1 MTVPQ
6 VDVEEYGYFADNQ
19 RRHADDTHLFEVHE
33 PYNGKLF
40 ARVAAG
46 SRADARLA
54 VDAASKAFAG
64 WSGSAPDE
72 KARLFLKAAE
82 IVRRRRTEIAE
93 VLARETGSTISFA
106 TFQQD
111 LRRSQNVDVRAQHD
125 RHIESSRRPASLQ
138 GRYDF
143 IVVGA
148 GAAGSV
154 LAAELSASGA
164 QVLVIESGGPDDAPT
179 IANPS
184 VWFYNVGG
192 PLDYHLPVTPSPRLN
207 NRKFNMALGHVLG
220 GGSSINAMVWMRGM
234 QRDYDGWA
242 KNGAKGWAFADVL
255 PVFKSQEDW
264 EGGANEWRGAG
275 GPIHIRRPK
284 DPHPTAPAFIDAA
297 REMGMPILD
306 DVNGPMRPGA
316 GYINMNIAAD
326 GTRVS
331 AVRAFLRPALSRPNL
346 TLLLNTNVVK
356 LNFKG
361 TRCVGVKLMTD
372 GAVKDI
378 AADKEVILAAGAI
391 NSPKLLMLSGV
402 GEAKALRSLGIDVV
416 ENLPGVGENLQDHV
430 LVSGVVFKYKGKMP
444 DRPADSNA
452 VEAEAYLS
460 SGPSGDTDIS
470 LVLHQLPVVTP
481 EVASRFGTP
490 PPDAFTIAPALV
502 QPTSRGSVRL
512 ASNNFQDAAVIDG
525 NYLGTDHDFA
535 AIVRAIEAARE
546 LGNQHAFDSLRESEL
561 IPGPKASAEEIRELA
576 RLASASF
583 GHAVGTCKMGVDKLA
598 VVDPELRVHGILG
611 LRVADASV
619 MPRIITGPGTN
630 ASTHMIAGR
639 AATLIL
645 G

>member
-1 MTVPQ
+1 MINPSN
-6 VDVEEYGYFADNQ
+6 E
-19 RRHADDTHLFEVHE
+19 
-33 PYNGKLF
+33 GKQL
-40 ARVAAG
+40 VLDQLAAG
-46 SRADARLA
+46 RLDRRKFLA
-54 VDAASKAFAG
+54 MVGTAAGASIFGPSLDHALAAG
-64 WSGSAPDE
+64 ANQE
-72 KARLFLKAAE
+72 E
-82 IVRRRRTEIAE
+82 RR
-93 VLARETGSTISFA
+93 
-106 TFQQD
+106 
-111 LRRSQNVDVRAQHD
+111 
-125 RHIESSRRPASLQ
+125 ASLQ
-138 GRYDF
+138 THYDF

-154 LAAELSASGA
+154 LAAELSKSGA

-192 PLDYHLPVTPSPRLN
+192 PLDYHLPVTPSPKLN

-220 GGSSINAMVWMRGM
+220 GGSSINAMVWTRGM

-242 KNGAKGWAFADVL
+242 KDGAKGWAFADVL
-255 PVFKSQEDW
+255 PVYKSQEDW
-264 EGGANEWRGAG
+264 EGGANSWRGTG

-297 REMGMPILD
+297 RQMGMPILE
-306 DVNGPMRPGA
+306 DVNGPMVRGA
-316 GYINMNIAAD
+316 GYINMNIGAD

-331 AVRAFLRPALSRPNL
+331 AARAFLRPALSRPNL

-361 TRCVGVKLMTD
+361 TRCVGVKLVAD
-372 GAVKDI
+372 GATKDI
-378 AADKEVILAAGAI
+378 AADKEVILAAGSI
-391 NSPKLLMLSGV
+391 NSPKVLMLSGV

-460 SGPSGDTDIS
+460 SGPSSDTDIN
-470 LVLHQLPVVTP
+470 LVLEQLPAVTP
-481 EVASRFGTP
+481 ETAARFGKP
-490 PPDAFTIAPALV
+490 PADAFTIAPALV
-502 QPTSRGSVRL
+502 QPTTRGTVRL

-525 NYLGTDHDFA
+525 NYLSTDHDFA

-546 LGNQHAFDSLRESEL
+546 LGNQHAFDSVRETEL
-561 IPGPKASAEEIRELA
+561 IPGPKATPEEIRELA

-598 VVDPELRVHGILG
+598 VVDPQLRVHGLTG

-619 MPRIITGPGTN
+619 MPRIITGPTN
-630 ASTHMIAGR
+630 APTHMVAGR
-639 AATLIL
+639 AAKLIL
-645 G
+645 S

>member
-1 MTVPQ
+1 VIN
-6 VDVEEYGYFADNQ
+6 ASS
-19 RRHADDTHLFEVHE
+19 EV
-33 PYNGKLF
+33 K
-40 ARVAAG
+40 
-46 SRADARLA
+46 
-54 VDAASKAFAG
+54 
-64 WSGSAPDE
+64 
-72 KARLFLKAAE
+72 
-82 IVRRRRTEIAE
+82 
-93 VLARETGSTISFA
+93 
-106 TFQQD
+106 
-111 LRRSQNVDVRAQHD
+111 
-125 RHIESSRRPASLQ
+125 
-138 GRYDF
+138 RYDY

-179 IANPS
+179 IMNPS
-184 VWFYNVGG
+184 IWFYNVAG
-192 PLDYHLPVTPSPRLN
+192 PLDYHLPIVPSPRLN
-207 NRKFNMALGHVLG
+207 NRKFNMALGHVVG
-220 GGSSINAMVWMRGM
+220 GGTSINAMVWMRGM

-255 PVFKSQEDW
+255 PVFKKQEDW

-284 DPHPTAPAFIDAA
+284 DPHPTAAAFVGAA
-297 REMGMPILD
+297 REMGIPILD

-346 TLLLNTNVVK
+346 TLLLNTNVLK

-361 TRCVGVKLMTD
+361 TRCLGVKVMTD

-378 AADKEVILAAGAI
+378 AADKEVILAAGSI
-391 NSPKLLMLSGV
+391 HSPKLLMLSGV
-402 GEAKALRSLGIDVV
+402 GEEKALRSFGIDVV
-416 ENLPGVGENLQDHV
+416 ANLPGVGQNLQDHV

-460 SGPSGDTDIS
+460 SSPSADTDIS

-490 PPDAFTIAPALV
+490 PADAFTIAPALV
-502 QPTSRGSVRL
+502 QPTSKGSVRL
-512 ASNNFQDAAVIDG
+512 ASNNFQDAAVIEG
-525 NYLGTDHDFA
+525 NYLGSDQDVTA
-535 AIVRAIEAARE
+535 VERAIEAARE
-546 LGNQHAFDSLRESEL
+546 IGNQHAFDSLRESEL
-561 IPGPKASAEEIRELA
+561 IPGSKAGAEDVRELA

-611 LRVADASV
+611 LRVTDASV

-630 ASTHMIAGR
+630 ASAHMIAGR
-639 AATLIL
+639 AAKVIL

>member
-1 MTVPQ
+1 M
-6 VDVEEYGYFADNQ
+6 
-19 RRHADDTHLFEVHE
+19 R
-33 PYNGKLF
+33 
-40 ARVAAG
+40 
-46 SRADARLA
+46 RLA
-54 VDAASKAFAG
+54 KIFAVAEFCFQR
-64 WSGSAPDE
+64 SGDPTMIDTSNKE
-72 KARLFLKAAE
+72 NQ
-82 IVRRRRTEIAE
+82 
-93 VLARETGSTISFA
+93 S
-106 TFQQD
+106 
-111 LRRSQNVDVRAQHD
+111 H
-125 RHIESSRRPASLQ
+125 
-138 GRYDF
+138 YDF

-164 QVLVIESGGPDDAPT
+164 QVLIIESGGPDDAPT

-184 VWFYNVGG
+184 IWFYNVAG
-192 PLDYHLPVTPSPRLN
+192 PLDYHLPIVPSQRLN

-220 GGSSINAMVWMRGM
+220 GGTSINAMVWMRGM

-255 PVFKSQEDW
+255 PVFKKQEDW
-264 EGGANEWRGAG
+264 EGGANEYRGAG

-316 GYINMNIAAD
+316 GYINMNITAD

-361 TRCVGVKLMTD
+361 TRCVGVEVMTD
-372 GAVKDI
+372 GSVKDI
-378 AADKEVILAAGAI
+378 AAYKEVILTAGSI
-391 NSPKLLMLSGV
+391 HSPKLLMLSGV
-402 GEAKALRSLGIDVV
+402 GEATALRSLGIDVV
-416 ENLPGVGENLQDHV
+416 ENLPGVGKNLQDHV
-430 LVSGVVFKYKGKMP
+430 LLSGVVFKHKGKMP

-460 SGPSGDTDIS
+460 SGPSADTDIS

-481 EVASRFGTP
+481 EVASRYGTP
-490 PPDAFTIAPALV
+490 PPDTFTIAPALV
-502 QPTSRGSVRL
+502 QPTSKGSVRL

-525 NYLGTDHDFA
+525 NYLGTDRDFA

-561 IPGPKASAEEIRELA
+561 IPGPKSSAEEIRELA
-576 RLASASF
+576 KLASASF

-619 MPRIITGPGTN
+619 MPQVITGPGTN
-630 ASTHMIAGR
+630 ASAHMIAGR
-639 AATLIL
+639 AAELIL

>member
-1 MTVPQ
+1 MML
-6 VDVEEYGYFADNQ
+6 DKSN
-19 RRHADDTHLFEVHE
+19 
-33 PYNGKLF
+33 K
-40 ARVAAG
+40 
-46 SRADARLA
+46 
-54 VDAASKAFAG
+54 
-64 WSGSAPDE
+64 
-72 KARLFLKAAE
+72 E
-82 IVRRRRTEIAE
+82 IQ
-93 VLARETGSTISFA
+93 S
-106 TFQQD
+106 
-111 LRRSQNVDVRAQHD
+111 H
-125 RHIESSRRPASLQ
+125 
-138 GRYDF
+138 YDY

-148 GAAGSV
+148 GPAGSV

-164 QVLVIESGGPDDAPT
+164 HVLIIESGGPDDAPT
-179 IANPS
+179 IMNPS
-184 VWFYNVGG
+184 IWFYNVGG
-192 PLDYHLPVTPSPRLN
+192 PLDYHLPIATSPRLN

-220 GGSSINAMVWMRGM
+220 GGTSINAMVWMRGM
-234 QRDYDGWA
+234 QRDYDRWA
-242 KNGAKGWAFADVL
+242 ENGAKGWTFAEVL
-255 PVFKSQEDW
+255 PVFKKQEDW

-284 DPHPTAPAFIDAA
+284 DPHPTAPAFVDAA
-297 REMGMPILD
+297 RQMGMPILD

-346 TLLLNTNVVK
+346 TLQLNTSALK

-361 TRCVGVKLMTD
+361 TRCVGVKVMTD
-372 GAVKDI
+372 GSVKDI

-391 NSPKLLMLSGV
+391 HSPKLLMLSGV
-402 GEAKALRSLGIDVV
+402 GEETALRSLGIGVV

-430 LVSGVVFKYKGKMP
+430 LLSGVVFKYKGKMP

-460 SGPSGDTDIS
+460 SSPSADTDIS

-481 EVASRFGTP
+481 EVASRYGTP
-490 PPDAFTIAPALV
+490 PADAFTIAPALV
-502 QPTSRGSVRL
+502 QPTSKGSVRL

-525 NYLGTDHDFA
+525 NYLGTDQDFA

-546 LGNQHAFDSLRESEL
+546 IGNQHAFDSLRESEL
-561 IPGPKASAEEIRELA
+561 IPGPKASTEEIRELA

-611 LRVADASV
+611 LRVVDASV

-630 ASTHMIAGR
+630 ASAHMIAGR
-639 AATLIL
+639 AAELML

>member
-1 MTVPQ
+1 MIN
-6 VDVEEYGYFADNQ
+6 EAN
-19 RRHADDTHLFEVHE
+19 
-33 PYNGKLF
+33 
-40 ARVAAG
+40 
-46 SRADARLA
+46 
-54 VDAASKAFAG
+54 
-64 WSGSAPDE
+64 DE
-72 KARLFLKAAE
+72 R
-82 IVRRRRTEIAE
+82 
-93 VLARETGSTISFA
+93 
-106 TFQQD
+106 
-111 LRRSQNVDVRAQHD
+111 
-125 RHIESSRRPASLQ
+125 
-138 GRYDF
+138 RYDF

-164 QVLVIESGGPDDAPT
+164 QVLVIESGGADDAPT
-179 IANPS
+179 ILDPS
-184 VWFYNVGG
+184 IWFYNVAG
-192 PLDYHLPVTPSPRLN
+192 PLDYHLPIVPSPRLN

-220 GGSSINAMVWMRGM
+220 GGTSINAMVWIRGT
-234 QRDYDGWA
+234 QADYDGWA
-242 KNGAKGWAFADVL
+242 ENGAQGWAFADVL

-264 EGGANEWRGAG
+264 EGGANAWRGAG

-284 DPHPTAPAFIDAA
+284 DPHPTAPAFIEAA
-297 REMGMPILD
+297 GEMGMPILD

-356 LNFKG
+356 LNFEG
-361 TRCVGVKLMTD
+361 TRCVSVKLITD
-372 GAVKDI
+372 GVVKDI
-378 AADKEVILAAGAI
+378 TADKEVILAAGTI

-416 ENLPGVGENLQDHV
+416 ENLPGVGQNLQDHV

-444 DRPADSNA
+444 DRPAGSNA

-460 SGPSGDTDIS
+460 SGLSGDTDIS

-490 PPDAFTIAPALV
+490 PPDTFTIAPALV
-502 QPTSRGSVRL
+502 QPTSRGAVRL
-512 ASNNFQDAAVIDG
+512 ASNNFQDVAVIDG

-535 AIVRAIEAARE
+535 AVVRAIEVARE
-546 LGNQHAFDSLRESEL
+546 LGSQHAFDNLRETEL
-561 IPGPKASAEEIRELA
+561 IPGPRASAEGILELA
-576 RLASASF
+576 RLGSASF

-598 VVDPELRVHGILG
+598 VVDLELRVHGISG

-639 AATLIL
+639 AAQLIL
-645 G
+645 GREG